1 MTEFYP
7 FGSTITGIC
16 TGTARQVSEQGKL
29 EYEFGKPLWIIS
41 KLPIKI
47 MKFPVHFS
55 SIINGVTTT
64 SVTL

>member
-1 MTEFYP
+1 MLTEFYP

-41 KLPIKI
+41 MLPIKI
-47 MKFPVHFS
+47 THFS
-55 SIINGVTTT
+55 SIINGVTT